1 MIYENEK
8 KTHNLHPSFEN
19 QTLIWGMNKH
29 TISCGNSESMKHKL
43 VVCGWMQNTIGHTK
57 QRGENKIQ
65 FI

>member
-43 VVCGWMQNTIGHTK
+43 VVCGWM
-57 QRGENKIQ
+57 
-65 FI
+65 